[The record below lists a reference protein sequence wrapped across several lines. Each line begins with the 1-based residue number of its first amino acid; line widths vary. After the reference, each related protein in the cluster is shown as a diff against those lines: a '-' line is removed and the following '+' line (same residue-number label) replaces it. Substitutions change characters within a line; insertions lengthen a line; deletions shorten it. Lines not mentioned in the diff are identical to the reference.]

1 MGFEEQISFFII
13 DLEVKPLREDKVRRQ
28 NNLER
33 VYSR

>member
-13 DLEVKPLREDKVRRQ
+13 YLEVKHLREDKVRRQ
-28 NNLER
+28 NNLEC